1 MVAVKRP
8 SSPDYGTEVDVG
20 EKVIIPAPNAR
31 QGLAHHNVRNILIIS
46 LSVVI
51 LLMIVAYFVF
61 FPR

>member
-1 MVAVKRP
+1 MVVVKRP
-8 SSPDYGTEVDVG
+8 ASPDYGTEVDVG

-31 QGLAHHNVRNILIIS
+31 QGLAQTNVRNVLVIS

-51 LLMIVAYFVF
+51 VLMIVAYFVF

>member
-1 MVAVKRP
+1 MVVVKRP
-8 SSPDYGTEVDVG
+8 ANPDYETEVDVG
-20 EKVIIPAPNAR
+20 EKVVIPTPNVR
-31 QGLAHHNVRNILIIS
+31 QGVAHHNVRNILVIS